1 MSDSRNLRVLSA
13 AEDLAVAVL
22 SVVPLVNARRAPGVR
37 GQLARSVTAISA
49 NVAEAANLGSDPNFK
64 RQLRLALASANEA
77 GSHLRVLE
85 RTGAIQRQHIWHC
98 ENKRVAVCKM
108 LVSLIRA
115 VEEREAN
122 EEEER
127 RNSKLRQPTAKRP
140 TAIAECPEAMTP
152 EAINQKPQPQPGS

>member
-1 MSDSRNLRVLSA
+1 MSDSRHLRVLSA

-22 SVVPLVNARRAPGVR
+22 SVVPLVNAPRAPGVR

-49 NVAEAANLGSDPNFK
+49 NVAEAANLSTDPNFK
-64 RQLRLALASANEA
+64 RQLRLALASANET

-85 RTGAIQRQHIWHC
+85 RTGAIPRQHIWRC

-115 VEEREAN
+115 IEEREAH

-127 RNSKLRQPTAKRP
+127 RNRQRPNGKTRQPTA
-140 TAIAECPEAMTP
+140 E
-152 EAINQKPQPQPGS
+152 

>member
-1 MSDSRNLRVLSA
+1 MSDSRHLRVLSA

-37 GQLARSVTAISA
+37 GQLARSVTAIAA
-49 NVAEAANLGSDPNFK
+49 NVAEAANLGTDPNFK
-64 RQLRLALASANEA
+64 RQLRLALASANET

-85 RTGAIQRQHIWHC
+85 RTGAIPRQHIWRC

-108 LVSLIRA
+108 LVNLIRA
-115 VEEREAN
+115 IEEREAH

-127 RNSKLRQPTAKRP
+127 RNGKPRNSQPR
-140 TAIAECPEAMTP
+140 
-152 EAINQKPQPQPGS
+152 NGQPR

>member
-37 GQLARSVTAISA
+37 GQLTRSVTAISA
-49 NVAEAANLGSDPNFK
+49 NVAEAANLGTDPNFK
-64 RQLRLALASANEA
+64 RQLRLALASANET
-77 GSHLRVLE
+77 GSHLRILE
-85 RTGAIQRQHIWHC
+85 RTGAIHRQHLWRC

-115 VEEREAN
+115 IEEREAV

-127 RNSKLRQPTAKRP
+127 RNGKPRNSKPRQPTA
-140 TAIAECPEAMTP
+140 E
-152 EAINQKPQPQPGS
+152 

>member
-22 SVVPLVNARRAPGVR
+22 GVVPLVNARRAPGVR
-37 GQLARSVTAISA
+37 GQLTRSVTAISA
-49 NVAEAANLGSDPNFK
+49 NVAEAANLGTDPNFK
-64 RQLRLALASANEA
+64 RQLRLALASANET
-77 GSHLRVLE
+77 GSHLRILE
-85 RTGAIQRQHIWHC
+85 RTGAIHREHIWRC

-115 VEEREAN
+115 IEEREAL

-127 RNSKLRQPTAKRP
+127 RNGKKRQPTAKQP
-140 TAIAECPEAMTP
+140 TAIAECPEAITP
-152 EAINQKPQPQPGS
+152 EAIDQKP

>member
-85 RTGAIQRQHIWHC
+85 RTGAVHRQHIWRC

-115 VEEREAN
+115 IEEREAH

-127 RNSKLRQPTAKRP
+127 RNSKDRNSKLRQP
-140 TAIAECPEAMTP
+140 IAE
-152 EAINQKPQPQPGS
+152 